1 MVVED
6 IERMEMDHHDKYDK
20 QQLDWRLLV
29 EDNFAQ
35 KRQNYSGEQRNRI
48 LEGVRGATAT

>member
-1 MVVED
+1 
-6 IERMEMDHHDKYDK
+6 MEMDHHDKYDK